1 MEVNHL
7 KQSLL
12 DKLISVD
19 DENVLKQINALI
31 GNVDIEKPVFKV
43 SNRQKQLLEKS
54 EEDIENGRLTTDEEL
69 NKDEEE
75 WLNG

>member
-54 EEDIENGRLTTDEEL
+54 EGDIENGRLTTNEEL